1 MTASPFFHSCIISI
15 MNAAL
20 IPERELR
27 EFCKRNHIRKLSLFG
42 SILRDDFS
50 SDSDVDIL
58 VEFDP
63 DHVPG
68 YAIIRMQDELK
79 KIFKGREVDL
89 LTPKSLHPLIR
100 KNIEKLA
107 IVDD

>member
-1 MTASPFFHSCIISI
+1 
-15 MNAAL
+15 MNASL
-20 IPERELR
+20 IPEKELR
-27 EFCKRNHIRKLSLFG
+27 EFCKRHHIRKLSLFG

-50 SDSDVDIL
+50 ADSDVDIL

-63 DHVPG
+63 KHVPG

-79 KIFKGREVDL
+79 EIFKGREVDL

-100 KNIEKLA
+100 KKIKELA
-107 IVDD
+107 VVDDYKK